1 MLIDKVIAK
10 FLLEIY
16 IQIEKNYYE
25 RKYDNGFTLMISSQ
39 RDRDKFKKKEKK
51 DSLTNLTISS
61 SCLCLN
67 FPCSVIH

>member
-39 RDRDKFKKKEKK
+39 RDRDKFKKKKK
-51 DSLTNLTISS
+51 ER
-61 SCLCLN
+61 
-67 FPCSVIH
+67 